1 MLTYRRIEAEYHW
14 PEIIWTKEETLPGW
28 FKAASR
34 AWMRDLDEFQAFWQT
49 CDEIYGLFDDERPA
63 ELLACVYLEFLK
75 ADELNIHISIL
86 AVVDQGELIRFF
98 RSLKNLKAGDGFR
111 RMVGYLVEKN
121 TGLRIT
127 AELAGFTATGLTMQY
142 GNYRGRT
149 LKWIEVR
156 G

>member
-1 MLTYRRIEAEYHW
+1 MLTYRRIESEDHW
-14 PEIIWTKEETLPGW
+14 PEIIWAKEEALPGW

-34 AWMRDLDEFQAFWQT
+34 AWMRDLAEFQAFWQS
-49 CDEIYGLFDDERPA
+49 CDEIYGLFDDERPG

-86 AVVDQGELIRFF
+86 AEVERGEMIRFF

-121 TGLRIT
+121 TSLRMT
-127 AELAGFTATGLTMQY
+127 AELAGFCSTGLVMRY
-142 GNYRGRT
+142 GNYRGRS
-149 LKWIEVR
+149 LRWLEVR
-156 G
+156 A